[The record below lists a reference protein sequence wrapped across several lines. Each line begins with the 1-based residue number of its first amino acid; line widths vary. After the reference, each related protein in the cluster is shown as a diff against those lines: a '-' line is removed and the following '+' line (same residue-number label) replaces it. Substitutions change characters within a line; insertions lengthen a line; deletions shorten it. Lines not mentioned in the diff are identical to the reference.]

1 MELFWSFFEIIV
13 TVVEA
18 FISTHFVL
26 SFQKYNYNTMSAK
39 IKYVCASIG
48 TALIII
54 VMNCFIPF
62 EGLLG
67 LIYTAYFFVISISI
81 ADSKIY
87 MKILAAAIGNL
98 VMLAVTSAVSNI
110 VSAVFKAPLESLY
123 TENTIM
129 RFFSVI
135 AAQLLIAFVYDVI
148 LRLFGNDELRLNIR
162 EWSLV
167 LPVFIISF
175 VAFGFIQTAAVN
187 SKSDYNPLLL
197 LAAEICIMLS
207 AVVCFYMTVLIS
219 KKQKEAEQLKL
230 LSQQNIY
237 RAKYADSI
245 KKQYD
250 DIHRTRH
257 DMKQAYEV
265 IVTLL
270 KDGKTDETISFIQKN
285 IQPLADGEAVI
296 DVGNDFVNAILNTKL
311 SSAKQQGI
319 KLLCSVDKNALE
331 FDEIDLCNLLG
342 NMLDNAIEA
351 CLKCQENARVI
362 EITIKSLENQYFVE
376 VANSVSCN
384 VLETNSALKTTKSDP
399 ANHGFGVHSIREI
412 TKKYNGD
419 VQFFQQG
426 NIFRCD
432 VVLMK

>member
-1 MELFWSFFEIIV
+1 MEIFWNFFEIFV

-26 SFQKYNYNTMSAK
+26 SFQKYNYNTVAAK
-39 IKYVCASIG
+39 IKYVSASIG
-48 TALIII
+48 MALIII
-54 VMNCFIPF
+54 IMNYFASF
-62 EGLLG
+62 EGMLG
-67 LIYTAYFFVISISI
+67 LIYTAYFFVISLSI

-98 VMLAVTSAVSNI
+98 VMLAVSSAVSNI
-110 VSAVFKAPLESLY
+110 VSAVFKEPLESIY
-123 TENTIM
+123 TKNSVI

-135 AAQLLIAFVYDVI
+135 AVQLLIAFIYDVI
-148 LRLFGNDELRLNIR
+148 LRLCGNDELRLNRR

-167 LPVFIISF
+167 LSVFIMSF
-175 VAFGFIQTAAVN
+175 AAFGFIQTAAVN
-187 SKSDYNPLLL
+187 SKFNYNPLLL
-197 LAAEICIMLS
+197 LDAEICIILS
-207 AVVCFYMTVLIS
+207 AVVCFYMTVLMS
-219 KKQKEAEQLKL
+219 KKQKESEQLKL

-237 RAKYADSI
+237 RAKYADNI

-265 IVTLL
+265 IITLL
-270 KDGKTDETISFIQKN
+270 KDGKTDEAISFIQKN
-285 IQPLADGEAVI
+285 IQPLADSETVI

-311 SSAKQQGI
+311 SSAKHQGI

-362 EITIKSLENQYFVE
+362 EITIKALENQYFVE
-376 VANSVSCN
+376 VTNSTSSN
-384 VLETNSALKTTKSDP
+384 VLEINKALKTTKFDTE
-399 ANHGFGVHSIREI
+399 NHGHGINSIREI
-412 TKKYNGD
+412 AKKYNGD
-419 VQFFQQG
+419 VQFFQQD